1 MESPAYP
8 ELIKALIA
16 DLAQYRPSHGTIEPM
31 LALDDQH
38 GQYVLLHVGWDGLR
52 RIRSVIL
59 HVRVGEGKIWI
70 EHDGTPT
77 PGFAQA
83 LIAAGVPQDAI
94 VLAFQHPSIRSLP
107 EVALA

>member
-1 MESPAYP
+1 MEPPAYP
-8 ELIKALIA
+8 ALIKALIA
-16 DLAQYRPSHGTIEPM
+16 DLAQYQPSHGAITPM

-38 GQYVLLHVGWDGLR
+38 GQYLLLHIGWDGLR

-59 HVRVGEGKIWI
+59 HVRLGEGKIWI

-77 PGFAQA
+77 PGFTQA
-83 LIAAGVPQDAI
+83 LIAAGVPPDAI
-94 VLAFQHPSIRSLP
+94 VLAFQHPSIRSLA